1 MASDNCDPVW
11 RSVCGPRRRGI
22 ARHKDQKSFRAIAHT
37 DSQTPKEETDTN
49 SVARDF
55 AETKESFS
63 ESIANRDAQEQ
74 IKAQKNNSDPNTRAR
89 RKSIRDSGT
98 NACSRKK
105 GLAQREP
112 LSGKSAPKSRYRAR
126 ANKRESRLHVWLC
139 RSEERRDGLFRF
151 HLLRPSAKRFPRRTA
166 RFQPAICLGP
176 QSGKFLCGP
185 ESQGGFIR
193 IR

>member
-63 ESIANRDAQEQ
+63 ESIANRDPEKQ
-74 IKAQKNNSDPNTRAR
+74 IKAQKTISYSHPERIPVGNRGAVCKSGGNTRT
-89 RKSIRDSGT
+89 S
-98 NACSRKK
+98 SRKK
-105 GLAQREP
+105 GLAECVTF
-112 LSGKSAPKSRYRAR
+112 A
-126 ANKRESRLHVWLC
+126 
-139 RSEERRDGLFRF
+139 
-151 HLLRPSAKRFPRRTA
+151 
-166 RFQPAICLGP
+166 
-176 QSGKFLCGP
+176 
-185 ESQGGFIR
+185 
-193 IR
+193 

>member
-89 RKSIRDSGT
+89 RKSIRDSGR

-105 GLAQREP
+105 GLAE
-112 LSGKSAPKSRYRAR
+112 RYTFA
-126 ANKRESRLHVWLC
+126 
-139 RSEERRDGLFRF
+139 
-151 HLLRPSAKRFPRRTA
+151 
-166 RFQPAICLGP
+166 
-176 QSGKFLCGP
+176 
-185 ESQGGFIR
+185 
-193 IR
+193 

>member
-37 DSQTPKEETDTN
+37 DSQTPQEETDTN
-49 SVARDF
+49 SVAKRD
-55 AETKESFS
+55 S
-63 ESIANRDAQEQ
+63 EEQ
-74 IKAQKNNSDPNTRAR
+74 IKTQKNNSDPHTRAR

-112 LSGKSAPKSRYRAR
+112 FSGPNIRIRNLSGKSSPNPGRRAR
-126 ANKRESRLHVWLC
+126 ANKAKSGLHLWLC
-139 RSEERRDGLFRF
+139 RSRQRWHGLFRF
-151 HLLRPSAKRFPRRTA
+151 HLLRS
-166 RFQPAICLGP
+166 
-176 QSGKFLCGP
+176 
-185 ESQGGFIR
+185 
-193 IR
+193 

>member
-11 RSVCGPRRRGI
+11 CSVCGPRRRGI

-89 RKSIRDSGT
+89 RKSIRDSGR

-105 GLAQREP
+105 GLAEREP
-112 LSGKSAPKSRYRAR
+112 FSGPNIRIRNLSGKSTASPGRRAR
-126 ANKRESRLHVWLC
+126 ADKTKSGLHLWFC
-139 RSEERRDGLFRF
+139 RSSERRHGLFRF
-151 HLLRPSAKRFPRRTA
+151 HLLCP
-166 RFQPAICLGP
+166 
-176 QSGKFLCGP
+176 
-185 ESQGGFIR
+185 
-193 IR
+193 

>member
-11 RSVCGPRRRGI
+11 RSVCGPCRRGI
-22 ARHKDQKSFRAIAHT
+22 ARHKDQKSFRAITHT

-63 ESIANRDAQEQ
+63 ESIANRAAQEQ

-105 GLAQREP
+105 GLAE
-112 LSGKSAPKSRYRAR
+112 RYTFA
-126 ANKRESRLHVWLC
+126 
-139 RSEERRDGLFRF
+139 
-151 HLLRPSAKRFPRRTA
+151 
-166 RFQPAICLGP
+166 
-176 QSGKFLCGP
+176 
-185 ESQGGFIR
+185 
-193 IR
+193 

>member
-1 MASDNCDPVW
+1 MASDNCDAVW

-63 ESIANRDAQEQ
+63 ESIANPDAQEQ
-74 IKAQKNNSDPNTRAR
+74 IKAQKKNSDPHTRAR

-98 NACSRKK
+98 NACSREK
-105 GLAQREP
+105 GLA
-112 LSGKSAPKSRYRAR
+112 
-126 ANKRESRLHVWLC
+126 
-139 RSEERRDGLFRF
+139 
-151 HLLRPSAKRFPRRTA
+151 
-166 RFQPAICLGP
+166 
-176 QSGKFLCGP
+176 
-185 ESQGGFIR
+185 
-193 IR
+193 

>member
-1 MASDNCDPVW
+1 MASDNCDIVW

-22 ARHKDQKSFRAIAHT
+22 VRHKDQESFRAIAHT

-89 RKSIRDSGT
+89 RKSIRDSGR
-98 NACSRKK
+98 NPYSRKK
-105 GLAQREP
+105 GLAE
-112 LSGKSAPKSRYRAR
+112 RYTFA
-126 ANKRESRLHVWLC
+126 
-139 RSEERRDGLFRF
+139 
-151 HLLRPSAKRFPRRTA
+151 
-166 RFQPAICLGP
+166 
-176 QSGKFLCGP
+176 
-185 ESQGGFIR
+185 
-193 IR
+193 

>member
-63 ESIANRDAQEQ
+63 ESITNRDAQEQ
-74 IKAQKNNSDPNTRAR
+74 IKAQKNISYSNTERIAVGD
-89 RKSIRDSGT
+89 RDSVCESGGT
-98 NACSRKK
+98 NRCCSRKK
-105 GLAQREP
+105 GLA
-112 LSGKSAPKSRYRAR
+112 
-126 ANKRESRLHVWLC
+126 
-139 RSEERRDGLFRF
+139 ERVTF
-151 HLLRPSAKRFPRRTA
+151 A
-166 RFQPAICLGP
+166 
-176 QSGKFLCGP
+176 
-185 ESQGGFIR
+185 
-193 IR
+193 

>member
-1 MASDNCDPVW
+1 MASDNCDSVW

-74 IKAQKNNSDPNTRAR
+74 IKAQKNNSDPHTRAR

-112 LSGKSAPKSRYRAR
+112 FSGPNIRIRNLSGKSTANPRCRAR
-126 ANKRESRLHVWLC
+126 ADKRESRLHLWLC
-139 RSEERRDGLFRF
+139 RSKERRHGLFRF
-151 HLLRPSAKRFPRRTA
+151 HLLRP
-166 RFQPAICLGP
+166 
-176 QSGKFLCGP
+176 
-185 ESQGGFIR
+185 
-193 IR
+193 

>member
-1 MASDNCDPVW
+1 MASDNCLPVW

-22 ARHKDQKSFRAIAHT
+22 ARHKNPKSFRAIAHT
-37 DSQTPKEETDTN
+37 DSQTPKEKTDTN

-63 ESIANRDAQEQ
+63 ESIANRDAQDQ

-98 NACSRKK
+98 NAWSRKK

-112 LSGKSAPKSRYRAR
+112 FSGPNILIRKLSGKSTPNSRCRAR
-126 ANKRESRLHVWLC
+126 ADKRESRLHLWLC
-139 RSEERRDGLFRF
+139 RSRERRHGLFRF
-151 HLLRPSAKRFPRRTA
+151 HLLRS
-166 RFQPAICLGP
+166 
-176 QSGKFLCGP
+176 
-185 ESQGGFIR
+185 
-193 IR
+193 